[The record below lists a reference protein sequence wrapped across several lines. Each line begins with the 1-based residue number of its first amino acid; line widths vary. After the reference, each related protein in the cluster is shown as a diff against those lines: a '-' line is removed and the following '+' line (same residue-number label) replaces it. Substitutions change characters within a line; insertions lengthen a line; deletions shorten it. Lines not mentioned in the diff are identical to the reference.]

1 VDTGGNRDEL
11 PVGDIRAGFLRFQTS
26 VFKNYR
32 SFIADSSHAIGG
44 KTTTTISTTELFDA
58 TKFIHQFDRDS
69 HSTMAAILSTQLWSA
84 FLQNR
89 IDVPREEGNA
99 TISGDAVRYFD
110 EQIIAKMNRSFMTSK
125 RKTPFL
131 NDTRWVVTDSFTVPL
146 PSTLQLQRPSFTTNG
161 GNNSDRYV
169 QRLRL
174 RLRLR
179 LLSGYLLRPSVTTT
193 SVTHTISFTFHYR
206 HLWQVRVRPWQIS

>member
-1 VDTGGNRDEL
+1 M
-11 PVGDIRAGFLRFQTS
+11 
-26 VFKNYR
+26 FKNYR
-32 SFIADSSHAIGG
+32 SFIVDSSHTIGG
-44 KTTTTISTTELFDA
+44 ETAATTSTTELFDA

-169 QRLRL
+169 QRLWL
-174 RLRLR
+174 WP
-179 LLSGYLLRPSVTTT
+179 LSAYLLRPSVTPTT
-193 SVTHTISFTFHYR
+193 TTVTHTISFTIHYR
-206 HLWQVRVRPWQIS
+206 YSWQVRVRTWQIS